1 MTKFFTIVLEIPMV
15 YNDGAITQMIYEESE
30 CGSYCES
37 ERYSTF
43 ISVLRNTSYE
53 IQIEILKNDLVTDD
67 KKIAALKV
75 DGTLIGNCYS
85 SGENDVCSF
94 YDCSFHLT
102 SKHII
107 SSTGVLEFEF
117 IHSKHSQNCS
127 CDKETWICEKANTT
141 LSQIKVAARI
151 TLTPIGRKIR
161 LLKLKNKLDLY
172 IIFFILCLDIDLNYE

>member
-172 IIFFILCLDIDLNYE
+172 IFFILCLDIDLNYE